1 MTDYFHPQVI
11 ILYLL
16 IDILFIYFAYN
27 TSIDRAILYPIFIV
41 FLLYNIAGLY
51 LLHLDII
58 ESNPSL
64 SKTKIDLT
72 NNSTENIISL
82 ASLGVLTL
90 NVVLII
96 IYGFQIANGMKGN
109 ESKESKPARAARPA
123 MNTGLGGGARRR

>member
-109 ESKESKPARAARPA
+109 EPARRTPAFRPA
-123 MNTGLGGGARRR
+123 AASTNGGARRK